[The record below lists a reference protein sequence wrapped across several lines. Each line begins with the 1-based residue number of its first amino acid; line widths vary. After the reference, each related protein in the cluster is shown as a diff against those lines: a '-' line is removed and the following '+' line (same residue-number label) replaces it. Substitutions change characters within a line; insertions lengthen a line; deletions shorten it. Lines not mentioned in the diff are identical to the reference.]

1 MSGWP
6 LRGLWDDVRAASS
19 PTLLLISQVYVPDPA
34 AVGQYM
40 HEVAVAMVTRG
51 HRVVVLASDAGY
63 EDPTQRYPR
72 YERLDGVQIVRLPL
86 SSFGKRSLGGRLVGG
101 GIFTCE
107 AALLAACLPRIDHVL
122 VSTSPPMC
130 ALAGISVSRL
140 RRVPLSFWAMDI
152 NPDQIVTTGR
162 MGPNALPVRSFEWM
176 NRQTLTHAHNVITL
190 DPFMAERLNRKV
202 PIADKLRVLPP
213 WPLFAPDAGSPH
225 AGQRFRAEHG
235 FGDKRVVMYSG
246 NLSPVHPVDT
256 LLSAARELRRDP
268 RLLFVFIGGGLE
280 RKTIE
285 RYVAEHALDNVRLL
299 PYQPLSRLNESL
311 SAADVHLVSMGQAMV
326 GIVHPSKIYSA
337 MAVGRPIFA
346 LGPRRSHIAEL
357 VHQHELGWHIEH
369 DDVAGAIRTLQEIAE
384 LEHPQLADLGAR
396 ARAAVSDRYSKSQLL
411 DQFCNWLAPESGSN
425 QPGLSR
431 PKHAR
436 SSRHYSGV
444 LLK

>member
-1 MSGWP
+1 MSLRLSAWP
-6 LRGLWDDVRAASS
+6 LRGLRDDVRATSSS

-34 AVGQYM
+34 AVGQYL
-40 HEVAVAMVTRG
+40 HEVAVAMVERG
-51 HRVVVLASDAGY
+51 NRVVVLTSDTGY

-86 SSFGKRSLGGRLVGG
+86 SSFGKQNLRARLVGG
-101 GIFTCE
+101 SIFTCE
-107 AALLAACLPRIDHVL
+107 AGLVAACLPRIDHVL

-130 ALAGISVSRL
+130 ALAGITVSRL

-162 MGPNALPVRSFEWM
+162 MGPDALPVRSFEWM

-213 WPLFAPDAGSPH
+213 WPLFSPDAGSPH
-225 AGQRFRAEHG
+225 AGQTFRTEHG
-235 FGDKRVVMYSG
+235 FGNKRVVMYSG

-256 LLSAARELRRDP
+256 LLAAARELRDDS

-280 RKTIE
+280 RRTIE
-285 RYVAEHALDNVRLL
+285 RYVAQHNLSNVRLL

-357 VHQHELGWHIEH
+357 VHRHELGWHIEH
-369 DDVAGAIRTLQEIAE
+369 NDIAGAIHILREIAQ
-384 LEHPQLADLGAR
+384 LERPHLASLGAR
-396 ARAAVSDRYSKSQLL
+396 ARAAVSECYSKAQLL
-411 DQFCNWLAPESGSN
+411 DQFCHWLTPT
-425 QPGLSR
+425 
-431 PKHAR
+431 
-436 SSRHYSGV
+436 
-444 LLK
+444 